1 MLISNGKTIEE
12 LREHYGKLIDAQA
25 EVVILRKYPMWK
37 QINLLYA
44 AFVNVTNGQNDP
56 LIHETFTYIN
66 KIRLMSNIAKEN
78 LTNAT
83 TPLEAREVLKI
94 FTESLL

>member
-12 LREHYGKLIDAQA
+12 LQEHYGKLIDAQA

-44 AFVNVTNGQNDP
+44 AFVNATNGQNDP